1 MIEKKEYKKTAEST
15 QRRIVLYNS
24 IMIKTTA
31 LLISELPGYVN
42 PKAKIGRMVDDG
54 LLFPIIRGLYED
66 NNKTPSHYLAGS
78 IYGPSYISFEFA
90 LSWYGL
96 IPRNNR
102 TVTCAAYGK
111 RKEKKHETM
120 FGTFTYRDIPKKV
133 FPKELAVYCENG
145 YSFVMATPEK
155 AFCDELYK
163 LPPAAN
169 LKELKTLMFE
179 EIGIG
184 KRKINRL
191 DPHVIYQIAD
201 LYCCKN
207 LYLLKSF
214 LRKKYGKP
222 D

>member
-1 MIEKKEYKKTAEST
+1 
-15 QRRIVLYNS
+15 
-24 IMIKTTA
+24 MIKTTA
-31 LLISELPGYVN
+31 LLISELPDYVN
-42 PKAKIGRMVDDG
+42 PKAKIGRMVSEG
-54 LLFPIIRGLYED
+54 LLIPIIRGLYED
-66 NNKTPSHYLAGS
+66 DRNTPAHYLAGS

-90 LSWYGL
+90 LSRYGL
-96 IPRNNR
+96 IPQKEYP
-102 TVTCAAYGK
+102 VTCAAFGK
-111 RKEKKHETM
+111 RKEKVHETA

-133 FPKELAVYCENG
+133 FSKGLTVYYENG
-145 YSFVMATPEK
+145 YSYIMATPEK

-163 LPPAAN
+163 LSPAAN

-191 DPHVIYQIAD
+191 DPQKIYQIAD

-214 LRKKYGKP
+214 LRKKYGKS
-222 D
+222 DQTNSGLL